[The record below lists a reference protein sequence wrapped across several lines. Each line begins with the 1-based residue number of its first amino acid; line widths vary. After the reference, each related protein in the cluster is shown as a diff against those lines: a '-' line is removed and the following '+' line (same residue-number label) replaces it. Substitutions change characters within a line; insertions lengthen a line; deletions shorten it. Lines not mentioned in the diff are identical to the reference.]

1 VVSVL
6 VMSLTGY
13 AWAAMQGLV
22 NGLNHTDVIDSNA
35 GGPKPADGATD
46 ILLVGMDSRTDAQ
59 GNPLSQQLLDQ
70 LKAGVSD
77 GELNTDTLILVHVPN
92 DGSKA
97 VAVSL
102 PRDSYVDIPGF
113 GKNKINSAYA
123 YGAAQER
130 QILAKQHVTDQ
141 KTITLQSDQAGAKSL
156 IATISKLTGS
166 TIDHYA
172 AINLLG
178 FSDITQ
184 AIGGVDVCLNDNVN
198 DSYSGAKFTKGE
210 HTISGIQALEFVR
223 QRHGLPRGDLDRV
236 VRQQVFMAGMAKK
249 MLSAGTLADPTKLG
263 DLTNAIKKSVVIDQ
277 NWDIFAF
284 AQQMKGLTGGQLE
297 FRTIP
302 IVNIDYRTPDGQSA
316 VQVDPNAVHAFI
328 QGVTGAP
335 STQQA
340 PPTPDNKGITVDVR
354 NASGK
359 DGLAATVEQDL
370 AGKGF
375 TAGTT
380 ANSAA
385 RKTSVVRVPSS
396 GQQAAGKTVADAL
409 GTNATVEVDKT
420 VAVGHV
426 MVFLGA
432 DYSSQAAP
440 TTSAQATSPAQPDS
454 AASKTI
460 TASGV
465 TCVN

>member
-1 VVSVL
+1 
-6 VMSLTGY
+6 
-13 AWAAMQGLV
+13 
-22 NGLNHTDVIDSNA
+22 
-35 GGPKPADGATD
+35 
-46 ILLVGMDSRTDAQ
+46 
-59 GNPLSQQLLDQ
+59 
-70 LKAGVSD
+70 
-77 GELNTDTLILVHVPN
+77 
-92 DGSKA
+92 
-97 VAVSL
+97 
-102 PRDSYVDIPGF
+102 
-113 GKNKINSAYA
+113 
-123 YGAAQER
+123 
-130 QILAKQHVTDQ
+130 
-141 KTITLQSDQAGAKSL
+141 
-156 IATISKLTGS
+156 
-166 TIDHYA
+166 
-172 AINLLG
+172 
-178 FSDITQ
+178 
-184 AIGGVDVCLNDNVN
+184 
-198 DSYSGAKFTKGE
+198 
-210 HTISGIQALEFVR
+210 
-223 QRHGLPRGDLDRV
+223 
-236 VRQQVFMAGMAKK
+236 MAKK